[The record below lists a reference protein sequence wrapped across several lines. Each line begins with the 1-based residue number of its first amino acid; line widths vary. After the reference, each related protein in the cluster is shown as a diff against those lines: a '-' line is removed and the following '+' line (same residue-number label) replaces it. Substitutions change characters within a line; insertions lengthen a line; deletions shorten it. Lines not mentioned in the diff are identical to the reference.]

1 MKKILIFILL
11 FAFLTA
17 HLQAH
22 RVILKSGEQLS
33 GDLKETE
40 GTSDHIIITTE
51 GEDIKIL
58 KKDIA
63 EVFFEEPGNRLC
75 IRFKEQ
81 PESKCNLKL
90 IKLNVNTV
98 YYVDENNRYL
108 RASFKD
114 LESINIEEP
123 STKILE
129 QLSKTGFPMRITSKD
144 QKEILSPI
152 QSVNEE
158 SISVQNE
165 SDVNPVL
172 VAREEIASLFYKAAE
187 EKKPDPP
194 KEKEIQPITIL
205 DYLIPGYYI
214 KNQGHTKSGFTL
226 MGLTA
231 LFAAGSIYEFVAAKS
246 AEGKTPLFVPQSD
259 GSILWVEEPNG
270 EFNKHKSLNQL
281 FLISLVCTYL
291 FNTALLTFP
300 ATFSFFFQEVP
311 VSPASPNLHSVEK
324 DQKIEMKININF

>member
-1 MKKILIFILL
+1 MRKILIYSLL
-11 FAFLTA
+11 FIFLTTQ
-17 HLQAH
+17 LQAH
-22 RVILKSGEQLS
+22 RVILKSGEQIS

-51 GEDIKIL
+51 GEDVKIF

-63 EVFFEEPGNRLC
+63 ELFFEEAGNHLC
-75 IRFKEQ
+75 IHFKEE

-90 IKLNVNTV
+90 IRLNVNTL
-98 YYVDENNRYL
+98 YYIDENNRY
-108 RASFKD
+108 RRISFKD
-114 LESINIEEP
+114 LESIRIEEP

-129 QLSKTGFPMRITSKD
+129 QLSKTRFRIQIASKD
-144 QKEILSPI
+144 KKEILSPI
-152 QSVNEE
+152 QSVKDET
-158 SISVQNE
+158 ITVQNE
-165 SDVNPVL
+165 PDVTPTL
-172 VAREEIASLFYKAAE
+172 IPKEEIAFLFYKTTE
-187 EKKPDPP
+187 EKKDLP

-231 LFAAGSIYEFVAAKS
+231 LFAAGSIYEYIEAKS
-246 AEGKTPLFVPQSD
+246 AQGKSPLLVPQSD
-259 GSILWVEEPNG
+259 GSVLWAEQSNG
-270 EFNKHKSLNQL
+270 EFNKHKNLNQL
-281 FLISLVCTYL
+281 FLISLACTYL
-291 FNTALLTFP
+291 FNTVLLTFP

-311 VSPASPNLHSVEK
+311 VNPAGPNLHSIEK